1 MDKKNNTKVVLAES
15 LRTLIQKMPFQSI
28 TIKKI
33 CDEAGVV
40 RVTFYNYF
48 VDKYDALDYLVQCDL
63 ADGIQIQ
70 SADPV
75 KVLIEHL
82 ASMLMRYRR
91 FYEIA
96 VDIEGQNGFQEIFI
110 GQMKEAL
117 LGILQSHRKMN
128 PEHADLS
135 NAYLAETYAVMI
147 FYFARTWLR
156 SSFNTEQHFIR
167 NAMKMT
173 HSSFYDFLEA

>member
-1 MDKKNNTKVVLAES
+1 MDKKNNTKVALAES
-15 LRTLIQKMPFQSI
+15 LRILMQRMPFQSI

-48 VDKYDALDYLVQCDL
+48 VDKYDALDYLVQSDL
-63 ADGIQIQ
+63 ADGSSIQ

-75 KVLIEHL
+75 RVLIEHL
-82 ASMLMRYRR
+82 ASMMMRYRR

-96 VDIEGQNGFQEIFI
+96 VEIEGQNGFQEIFI

-117 LGILQSHRKMN
+117 LKILQAFRRTN
-128 PEHADLS
+128 AEHADLS

-156 SSFNTEQHFIR
+156 TPGSTEQDFIR
-167 NAMKMT
+167 NALKMT